1 MDRLFARYVL
11 LAATAGFGTVGTVGT
26 AGCGSNMA
34 APAAATPDG
43 SLPVTG
49 DDAAVTDAGAG
60 ADVLQPGSID
70 AGVGGPPPP
79 LTDNV
84 TLHIA
89 GDSTAAIFAASDP
102 TMRVGWGAVLQ
113 PLFGAGVTV
122 DDAARSGRSSKSFID
137 EGFWASTR
145 AQIHPGDYVLI
156 QFAHNDEKVGD
167 TARFT
172 DPATTFPEYLKV
184 YIRDTRQAGGF
195 AILLTPIARRQF
207 AGTAVVQT
215 HGNWP
220 AAIAAV
226 AAETGTPLIDMTAK
240 TTALLQALGP
250 VDSLPLFA
258 VGDNTHLSAVGAPMV
273 AQLVVDG
280 FRELALPIVE
290 RLASP

>member
-1 MDRLFARYVL
+1 M
-11 LAATAGFGTVGTVGT
+11 
-26 AGCGSNMA
+26 
-34 APAAATPDG
+34 PDG
-43 SLPVTG
+43 SLPVMG
-49 DDAAVTDAGAG
+49 DDAAVTDGG
-60 ADVLQPGSID
+60 GGDVLQPGSID

-79 LTDNV
+79 LTENV

-113 PLFGAGVTV
+113 PFFATGVTV

-145 AQIHPGDYVLI
+145 GQIHPGDYVLI

-184 YIRDTRQAGGF
+184 YIRDTREAGGF
-195 AILLTPIARRQF
+195 AILLTPIVRRQF
-207 AGTAVVQT
+207 SGNAIVQT
-215 HGNWP
+215 HGNWL

-226 AAETGTPLIDMTAK
+226 AAQTGTPLIDMTAK
-240 TTALLQALGP
+240 TRVLLEGLGP

-273 AQLVVDG
+273 AALAVEG
-280 FRELALPIVE
+280 FRELQLPIVE
-290 RLASP
+290 RLVSP